1 MITVTPV
8 AAEQI
13 KKSAQNADC
22 ANLPLRIAVVSG
34 GCSGNQYRLGFDEQ
48 GEGDTKFESN
58 GINVIVD
65 TGSLPLVKGLE
76 LDFVDDLQG
85 SSFVFKNPNA
95 HGGCGCGKSFSC

>member
-22 ANLPLRIAVVSG
+22 AGLPLRIAVVSG
-34 GCSGNQYRLGFDEQ
+34 GCSGHQYRLGFDE
-48 GEGDTKFESN
+48 EGKEDTKFESN
-58 GINVIVD
+58 GINLIVD
-65 TGSLPLVKGLE
+65 AGSLPLVKGLE

-85 SSFVFKNPNA
+85 SSFVFKNPNSQ
-95 HGGCGCGKSFSC
+95 GGCGCGKSFSC